1 MISPVYP
8 FLLKLI
14 RPARQLTLAVDAAR
28 ALSGDCG
35 AQQQQEDNSNTH
47 GDLLLIH
54 LWTGTQQPDWIA
66 VEDVYGA
73 PL

>member
-14 RPARQLTLAVDAAR
+14 RQARQLTLAVDAAR

-54 LWTGTQQPDWIA
+54 LWTGDTLVDRNA
-66 VEDVYGA
+66 AARLDSG
-73 PL
+73 